1 MSDEILLDE
10 ASAKEPADRAWSL
23 RIEAMGDMMRV
34 RSRGGP
40 LGDIH
45 DREVVFPS
53 AARKAL
59 VETLLAMAPD
69 DLCDDERAAR
79 VGVRTNRLALGNRTI
94 RYLPSDVDAHVAP
107 TPEANKLRA
116 LRATLLEIVRAQLEN
131 VAGEA

>member
-10 ASAKEPADRAWSL
+10 SSASSQRWSL
-23 RIEAMGDMMRV
+23 RIEAMGDTMRV
-34 RSRGGP
+34 RSTGGP
-40 LGDIH
+40 LGVR
-45 DREVVFPS
+45 DREVIFPA

-69 DLCDDERAAR
+69 DLCDDARAAR
-79 VGVRTNRLALGNRTI
+79 VGSRTHRLALGDRTI
-94 RYLPSDVDAHVAP
+94 RYLPEDIDEGVVAG
-107 TPEANKLRA
+107 EAALELRA

>member
-10 ASAKEPADRAWSL
+10 SSAPPEQWSL
-23 RIEAMGDMMRV
+23 RIEATGDTLRL
-34 RSRGGP
+34 RATGGP
-40 LGDIH
+40 LGAR
-45 DREVVFPS
+45 DREVIFPA

-59 VETLLAMAPD
+59 VDTLLAMAPP

-79 VGVRTNRLALGNRTI
+79 VGSRTNRLALGDRTL
-94 RYLPSDVDAHVAP
+94 RYLPSDVDERVAA
-107 TPEANKLRA
+107 TEDAQKLRA